1 VSAAPPPPLT
11 PEAFQA
17 ATHVSRET
25 LDRLETYAGLLRR
38 WQPAVN
44 LVAAST
50 LPDLWRRHM
59 LDSAQLLRHLPGTP
73 CPFADLGSGA
83 GFPGLVLA
91 LMGAGEVELVEADA
105 RKCAFLREA
114 IRLTGAAARVREG
127 RLEAGAA
134 PKFAV
139 VTARALAPLVK
150 LLGYAQGYLAPGGIA
165 LFLKGK
171 RLEEELT
178 EVPKAW
184 KMTLERFPSLTD
196 PGGWVLRVR
205 GITHVQS
212 NR

>member
-1 VSAAPPPPLT
+1 MSAGPPPPLT

-25 LDRLETYAGLLRR
+25 LARLEAYAALLRR

-59 LDSAQLLRHLPGTP
+59 LDSAQLLPYLPCTP
-73 CPFADLGSGA
+73 CPLADLGSGA

-91 LMGAGEVELVEADA
+91 IMGAGAVELVEADA

-114 IRLTGAAARVREG
+114 IRVSGAAARVREG
-127 RLEAGAA
+127 RLEADTS

-139 VTARALAPLVK
+139 ATARALAPLAK
-150 LLGYAQGYLAPGGIA
+150 LLDYAEKCLAPGGIA

-178 EVPKAW
+178 DAGKAW

-205 GITHVQS
+205 EITRVKS
-212 NR
+212 IR